1 MENIEMPGCICQS
14 PNILKLKELKDEMGD
29 RCKVYCETGCL
40 YGGSMI
46 LQMSSATPCFFIGI
60 DLFSGYYGS
69 TYDPHRQ
76 IDLQDHLNI
85 VKENI
90 DKNNPHNHQ
99 YELIKGDS
107 TDKSIAEKVG
117 TEIDYL
123 FIDGDHSQQGV
134 HGDFINYKDKVS
146 KGGIVVFDNYNDPNW
161 REVKPVVDN
170 LCYLFKNEF
179 RVKEKVLHMCVLE
192 KI

>member
-1 MENIEMPGCICQS
+1 MDNIEMTGCICQS
-14 PNILKLKELKDEMGD
+14 PNIQRLKELKDEMGD
-29 RCKVYCETGCL
+29 KCKVYCETGTL

-60 DLFSGYYGS
+60 DLYNGYYGS

-76 IDLQDHLNI
+76 IDLKDHLNI
-85 VKENI
+85 VKDNI

-107 TDKSIAEKVG
+107 TDKSIADKVDK
-117 TEIDYL
+117 EIDYL
-123 FIDGDHSQQGV
+123 FIDGDHSEQGV
-134 HGDFINYKDKVS
+134 WGDWINYKDKVS
-146 KGGIVVFDNYNDPNW
+146 KGGIVVFDNYNDNNW
-161 REVKPVVDN
+161 REVKPTVDN
-170 LCYLFKNEF
+170 ICYLYKNDFK
-179 RVKEKVLHMCVLE
+179 VKDKSLHMCVLE